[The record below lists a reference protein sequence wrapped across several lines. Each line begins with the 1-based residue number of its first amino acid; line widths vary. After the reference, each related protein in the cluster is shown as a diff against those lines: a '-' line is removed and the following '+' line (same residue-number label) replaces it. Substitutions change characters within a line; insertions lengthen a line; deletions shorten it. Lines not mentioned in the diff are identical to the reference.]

1 MKALRRAFAARNL
14 GDESAVSAIEF
25 AIVFPI
31 FLLVVLGILVYGI
44 YFGAV
49 HSVQQLAAEAARASV
64 AGITEAERASL
75 AREHV
80 ERAVG
85 AYPLLEPGSLQV
97 EAKPS
102 PADPNLFELDL
113 SYDASNLVIF
123 VLSGLVPMPPKQIRR
138 QAVVRRGGY

>member
-1 MKALRRAFAARNL
+1 MKTLRRVLAAHRL
-14 GDESAVSAIEF
+14 EDESAVSAIEF

-31 FLLVVLGILVYGI
+31 FLLVVLGMLVYGI

-64 AGITEAERASL
+64 AGITEAERAGL

-80 ERAVG
+80 ERAL
-85 AYPLLEPGSLQV
+85 ASYPLLEPAALQI

-102 PADPNLFELDL
+102 AGDPNLFELDL

-138 QAVVRRGGY
+138 QAIVRRGGY